1 MAGRQATS
9 GVQLAE
15 AAARGG
21 QTALDLR
28 VVLLALRPMGAGRG
42 GRPRPHSGE
51 GIHRRGGAG
60 LVLEVV
66 AARRGELVL
75 GVLGG
80 ESLAVGGSLDW
91 RNKRDGTRHEGSAV
105 RNASK
110 PHLTAESENG

>member
-1 MAGRQATS
+1 VADTHNGRS
-9 GVQLAE
+9 SVQLAE
-15 AAARGG
+15 ASARGG

-51 GIHRRGGAG
+51 RVHRRGAR

-91 RNKRDGTRHEGSAV
+91 TKRKREEGIM
-105 RNASK
+105 R
-110 PHLTAESENG
+110 